1 MNDWGPGTGLGDT
14 TEDDWKMAFA
24 AGGIP
29 QARQQH
35 LIAVL
40 HEARQLLEPD
50 STHPLPPHASDQPDT
65 PWPER
70 ETSESDSAATPFAT
84 LAVVLLTVAFLSQNR
99 TDTAAV
105 DGPPSNKRVNKKQ
118 TTAKTL
124 AKKRGKQQRVRSSSP
139 SVSPGASKA
148 RAGGGTTKSSKA
160 KS

>member
-1 MNDWGPGTGLGDT
+1 
-14 TEDDWKMAFA
+14 MAFA

-84 LAVVLLTVAFLSQNR
+84 LAVVLLTPFATLAVAFLSQNR

>member
-29 QARQQH
+29 EARQQH

-40 HEARQLLEPD
+40 HEARELLET

-70 ETSESDSAATPFAT
+70 ETSESETVATPFGA
-84 LAVVLLTVAFLSQNR
+84 LAMMLLTVVLLSQKQTNS
-99 TDTAAV
+99 AAV
-105 DGPPSNKRVNKKQ
+105 QGTSGIKRANKKQ
-118 TTAKTL
+118 TTANTS
-124 AKKRGKQQRVRSSSP
+124 ARKRGKQQRSRSSSP
-139 SVSPGASKA
+139 SASPGVPKA
-148 RAGGGTTKSSKA
+148 RAGTSRSSKA
-160 KS
+160 MRS